1 MKTRLA
7 RTTGGGR
14 AVRNMTAAG
23 AALALTI
30 GCVTTGGHASRTP
43 RRIATGAAHPSTFAG
58 DGVITAAA
66 GDPWREADDHKH
78 DPNPRHADRDEPEHA
93 YDEREETE
101 EEEAEWRKERDEWLR
116 MQRVDD
122 KGEIPLDGIVRAAEH
137 VAAMDGGRDDAGL
150 RLAWEWLGPGNIGGR
165 TRAIVVH
172 PTIPSRMMMA
182 GVTGG
187 IWRTFNSGASW
198 APVNDFLATLTA
210 STMIIDPNDPDKV
223 YVGTGESFTGI
234 AAGGGAWVG
243 NGIFRTLNAWDANGA
258 TFVQMPGS
266 NNPNFIGVNRLAHH
280 PSNVGQLFAATTT
293 GLFVSNDIGFN
304 WNLVAGW
311 PGGGATDVKVQVRGG
326 NPNVFDLLVGTNAG
340 VFLSDDGGQNFRQMA
355 IPGPGNL
362 VGRCEVAFAPSAN
375 TTIYVSANVFVRTAN
390 PSPPPAFI
398 FPPNGGEIWRG
409 VITSMP
415 GSGNPTVNWTLRN
428 TGTNYLAGQGGYDNA
443 LWVDPTNAN
452 RLVVGGIDLWGSND
466 GGATLTKI
474 SDWRDYPDPGDSAH
488 ADQHV
493 IIHHPGYNGTSNRRI
508 FVGNDGGVFRHD
520 DIIDA
525 INNGNEN
532 DWIELNN
539 NLGVTQFYRGA
550 AGPRFLGFD
559 FRGFEL
565 LGGTQDN
572 RTLNLNINEPAFGG
586 WNPDAWF
593 QWTTGDGGY
602 CAIHPVTSGLM
613 YEESQWMQITRSG
626 DFGQSYG
633 LAINGLT
640 DAQNNF
646 NQMRTPAGVTNPQS
660 LFIAPFEMDP
670 NSGST
675 LVAGGLSVWRTTD
688 SAANWTA
695 VRGPVGRANVFVS
708 TVAVAPGNP
717 ARIWAGYGH
726 RFGVLDGEIALS
738 RGAFPNLAWDRV
750 DTPPMPGR
758 FITDIHPHRTNPNVV
773 FVSVGGF
780 SNLGM
785 NTNVWR
791 GDVVPGPGGTNAVNW
806 TLINGTPPASLPD
819 LPVYTVTSHPDNPS
833 WLYVGT
839 DLGVFASEDGG
850 QTWSTTP
857 ASGANGNE
865 GPANV
870 IVMDLFW
877 MPTGADIPH
886 PPQLVAA
893 THGRGMFR
901 VPVLDTI
908 YVDWMNTSGTETG
921 TSQWPFDTFGEGYT
935 AAGNGSRMIIRSGA
949 YAETALMSK
958 RLRSVTAENGP
969 VVIGE

>member
-1 MKTRLA
+1 MKVRLA
-7 RTTGGGR
+7 QRTSGR
-14 AVRNMTAAG
+14 RTVRTVAAG
-23 AALALTI
+23 FAALALTI
-30 GCVTTGGHASRTP
+30 GCVTTHDRAERARGRT
-43 RRIATGAAHPSTFAG
+43 ATAPAHPSASNRE
-58 DGVITAAA
+58 DVVTAAA
-66 GDPWREADDHKH
+66 GDPWREAGKDERYA
-78 DPNPRHADRDEPEHA
+78 NAGHAARDERDRG
-93 YDEREETE
+93 YDDREEESE
-101 EEEAEWRKERDEWLR
+101 EEEAEWRREREEWLR

-122 KGEIPLDGIVRAAEH
+122 NGEIPLDGIVRAAEH
-137 VAAMDGGRDDAGL
+137 AAAMDGGRDDAGL

-187 IWRTFNSGASW
+187 IWRTFNSGARW
-198 APVNDFLATLTA
+198 EPVNDFLATLTA
-210 STMIIDPNDPDKV
+210 STVIIDPNDPDKI
-223 YVGTGESFTGI
+223 YVGTGESFAGT
-234 AAGGGAWVG
+234 AANGGGAWVG
-243 NGIFRTLNAWDANGA
+243 NGIFRTLNAWDPNGA

-293 GLFVSNDIGFN
+293 GLFISNDIGFS
-304 WNLVAGW
+304 WNPVPGW
-311 PGGGATDVKVQVRGG
+311 PGGGALDVKVQVRGG
-326 NPNVFDLLVGTNAG
+326 NPNVFDILVGTNGG

-355 IPGPGNL
+355 VPGPGNL
-362 VGRCEVAFAPSAN
+362 VGRCEVAFAPSSN
-375 TTIYVSANVFVRTAN
+375 TTIYVSANVFVPN
-390 PSPPPAFI
+390 PTPPPAFVA
-398 FPPNGGEIWRG
+398 NGGEIWRG
-409 VITSMP
+409 TITSAP
-415 GSGNPTVNWTLRN
+415 GSGNPVVNWTLRN
-428 TGTNYLAGQGGYDNA
+428 TGTGYLGNQGGYDNA

-452 RLVVGGIDLWGSND
+452 RLIVGGIDLWGSND
-466 GGATLTKI
+466 GGATLTQI

-493 IIHHPGYNGTSNRRI
+493 IIHHPGYNGTSNRRVY
-508 FVGNDGGVFRHD
+508 VGNDGGVFRHD

-525 INNGNEN
+525 INNGNQN
-532 DWIELNN
+532 DWLELNN
-539 NLGVTQFYRGA
+539 NLGVTQFYKGA
-550 AGPRFLGFD
+550 AGPRFFGFD

-572 RTLNLNINEPAFGG
+572 RTLNLNINEPAWGG
-586 WNPDAWF
+586 WNPDAWY

-602 CAIHPVTSGLM
+602 CAIHPVTSGFM

-626 DFGQSYG
+626 NFGQSYSLATNG
-633 LAINGLT
+633 LA
-640 DAQNNF
+640 DAQNNGAA
-646 NQMRTPAGVTNPQS
+646 NQQS

-688 SAANWTA
+688 SASNWSA
-695 VRGPVGRANVFVS
+695 VRAPVGRNNVFVS
-708 TVAVAPGNP
+708 ALAVTPGNS
-717 ARIWAGYGH
+717 ARIWAGYS
-726 RFGVLDGEIALS
+726 DGEIALS
-738 RGAFPNLAWDRV
+738 RGNFPNLAWDRV
-750 DTPPMPGR
+750 DLNPPMPGR
-758 FITDIHPHRTNPNVV
+758 FVTEIHPHRTNPNVV

-780 SNLGM
+780 SNLGL

-806 TLINGTPPASLPD
+806 TLINGAAPASLPD

-839 DLGVFASEDGG
+839 DLGVFASEDAG

-857 ASGANGNE
+857 ASGGNGNE

-877 MPTGADIPH
+877 LPSAVDIPH

-901 VPVLDTI
+901 VPVLDTV
-908 YVDWMNTSGTETG
+908 YVDLANSSGTETG
-921 TSQWPFDTFGEGYT
+921 TSQWPFDTFAEGYN
-935 AAGNGSRMIIRSGA
+935 AAGNGSRMIIRTGA
-949 YAETALMSK
+949 YDETALMTK
-958 RLRSVTAENGP
+958 RLRSVTAESGA